1 MHLNFTG
8 KNKKVR
14 KEGGEKKKGGN
25 VSSIALPWRSN
36 LSNEVKIYTRLLTEM
51 LSGEC
56 ATKKKGQ
63 HYKLTI
69 YMTSETFLQIL
80 DV

>member
-1 MHLNFTG
+1 MHINSTG

-36 LSNEVKIYTRLLTEM
+36 LSNEVKIYTRLLIEM

-56 ATKKKGQ
+56 ATKLKGQ
-63 HYKLTI
+63 HYKFTI
-69 YMTSETFLQIL
+69 YMTSETSL
-80 DV
+80 